1 MPALRELMRKYLA
14 DGKIDGHE
22 VEALC
27 DLIYA
32 DDVIDRQEAEFL
44 VELHRRV
51 ERISPGFEKFVYQ
64 AIKRHVLT
72 DGVIDAEEV
81 AWLRRVLFADGKVTT
96 RETKLIRELRGEA
109 EKACPEFETLY
120 EDVLA
125 AGRRS

>member
-1 MPALRELMRKYLA
+1 MPALRELMKKYLA
-14 DGKIDGHE
+14 DGKVVGHE

-32 DDVIDRQEAEFL
+32 DDAIDRQEAEFL

-64 AIKRHVLT
+64 AIKTHVLT
-72 DGVIDAEEV
+72 DGAIDAEEA
-81 AWLRRVLFADGKVTT
+81 AWLRRVIFADGKVSE
-96 RETKLIRELRGEA
+96 REKKLIRELRGEA
-109 EKACPEFETLY
+109 TRACPEFETLY
-120 EDVLA
+120 ADVLA